1 MTKKR
6 YRWQERT
13 APKMFSGKLR
23 FMLPLLAFFGF
34 GKKGFGHYPVEIT
47 GRTPQKQCA
56 CGCKKLTF
64 SSTYFN
70 LTHAVL
76 HKRELA

>member
-1 MTKKR
+1 
-6 YRWQERT
+6 
-13 APKMFSGKLR
+13 
-23 FMLPLLAFFGF
+23 MLPLLAFFGF

-76 HKRELA
+76 HKQKIVDANEKLIKELKDGKF